1 MDKEFVILTEI
12 EKNSNIT
19 QRELSKKVDLS
30 LGSINL
36 LLNKLAKEGL
46 IKIKQIP
53 MNRVAYMLTPNGM
66 AEKIK
71 KTRNYIRYHY
81 NYINDTKIAMQRELN
96 NLVSEHR
103 NITIILEH
111 DEISELVEQIVKEEK
126 RINCITID
134 KLKGDV
140 HYMVVLS
147 TDMYN
152 KVKDQYNNVVNL
164 MELL

>member
-111 DEISELVEQIVKEEK
+111 DEISELVEQIVKDESAIK
-126 RINCITID
+126 CTTID
-134 KLKGDV
+134 KLVNHEGYLVALSADV
-140 HYMVVLS
+140 
-147 TDMYN
+147 YN
-152 KVKDQYNNVVNL
+152 ELKYKYSNTINL

>member
-81 NYINDTKIAMQRELN
+81 NYINDTKMAIQRELN
-96 NLVSEHR
+96 YLVSEYR

-111 DEISELVEQIVKEEK
+111 DEISELVEQIITEEK

-152 KVKDQYNNVVNL
+152 KVKDQYNNVINL